1 MNLSKLYF
9 IPAAFFILPIL
20 LLQNMGCVKEYSYEG
35 GDTLTMIRQPILDS
49 IIPPPDADTIKVFP
63 DCSLCNAEDDLSVG
77 TWSFETGSS
86 YVCGTTTSSGF
97 FGGYSKLDITFFG
110 PSACSQD
117 TGLVMSVFLPVPLD
131 RSRSNLIADRA
142 AFYYYDH
149 NAPNDIFDS
158 QSEKPFIVTVQEFN
172 ISTGIAT
179 GTFEGTVFKPNG
191 DTAVIKEGRYKV
203 QIK

>member
-1 MNLSKLYF
+1 MNLSKLYYLV
-9 IPAAFFILPIL
+9 AVFFILPTL
-20 LLQNMGCVKEYSYEG
+20 LLQNTGCEKEYSYEG
-35 GDTLTMIRQPILDS
+35 GDTLIIRDPVDS
-49 IIPPPDADTIKVFP
+49 ITLPPDADTLKVFP
-63 DCSLCNAEDDLSVG
+63 VCSLCNATANLSVG
-77 TWSFETGSS
+77 TWSFKTGSS

-97 FGGYSKLDITFFG
+97 FGGYSKTDITFFG
-110 PSACSQD
+110 PSACSED

-131 RSRSNLIADRA
+131 RSRSNLVADRT

-158 QSEKPFIVTVQEFN
+158 QSEKPFTVTIENFN

-179 GTFEGTVFKPNG
+179 GTFKGTVFKPNG
-191 DTAVIKEGRYKV
+191 DTVVIKEGRYKV

>member
-1 MNLSKLYF
+1 MNLSKLYY
-9 IPAAFFILPIL
+9 IAGAFFVLPML
-20 LLQNMGCVKEYSYEG
+20 LLQNTGCEKDYSYEG
-35 GDTLTMIRQPILDS
+35 GDTIIVRGPVIDS
-49 IIPPPDADTIKVFP
+49 ITPPPDSDTLKVFP
-63 DCSLCNAEDDLSVG
+63 VCSLCHATDNLSVG
-77 TWSFETGSS
+77 TWSFKTGSS

-110 PSACSQD
+110 PSACSGD

-131 RSRSNLIADRA
+131 RSRSNLVADRA

-158 QSEKPFIVTVQEFN
+158 QSERPFTVTIQDFN

-179 GTFEGTVFKPNG
+179 GTFKGTVVKPNG

-203 QIK
+203 LIK